1 MGEIIVEKNRK
12 MKIMKIHNLIQLMV
26 DLRVVWDKHSLQGL
40 VIEQDFDHLD
50 RKQTQKSCKKEWWS
64 QF

>member
-1 MGEIIVEKNRK
+1 